1 MAARWAVG
9 TPQTLEMGGW
19 NMSLPNFTAGGLALQ
34 DARALS
40 AHRGLGKRQR
50 WTGGDPADLLSVF
63 LWRLRV
69 LQLLGSAASTAVYCF
84 DSWPMQ
90 LRLRLLRLTAGSVGR
105 AKWRRFARYRPPSF
119 RRGEREATGLQEFS
133 AQASL
138 GPSRVLLPRKVP
150 LRMIRM
156 AAQGEPGARSRRRCN
171 QG

>member
-1 MAARWAVG
+1 M
-9 TPQTLEMGGW
+9 EHE
-19 NMSLPNFTAGGLALQ
+19 FTQFYRGGLALQ

-90 LRLRLLRLTAGSVGR
+90 ARLRLLRLTAGSVGR
-105 AKWRRFARYRPPSF
+105 AKRGCFARRRALSF
-119 RRGEREATGLQEFS
+119 KDGSVRLRAIQSTPLKRRWARRGAPITKSTSS
-133 AQASL
+133 ADLL
-138 GPSRVLLPRKVP
+138 GPTTGYLQACRPDNLMP
-150 LRMIRM
+150 LGI
-156 AAQGEPGARSRRRCN
+156 ADSAWPSA
-171 QG
+171 